1 MNLFKETK
9 KLFSKN
15 PKITL
20 KLLCF
25 SNKLIN
31 MHYNNDQNAKINSD
45 NDSMPR
51 RLAEVIGAEGGHTR
65 Y

>member
-1 MNLFKETK
+1 
-9 KLFSKN
+9 
-15 PKITL
+15 
-20 KLLCF
+20 
-25 SNKLIN
+25 